1 VDDQPSDAAHTPEEI
16 KVQSVWIGVRHNF
29 GSDWVWSLSSCRSP
43 KFYCHPR

>member
-29 GSDWVWSLSSCRSP
+29 GSGLGLVSVQLPQS
-43 KFYCHPR
+43 